1 MAVEV
6 KKPMAKKI
14 LIVDDSPTILM
25 SLRGMLERGGYAV
38 SDAAS
43 GEAAVS
49 LLKGGLKPD
58 LVITDYNMG
67 VMNGIDLVREV
78 RKMASVRFVPML
90 MVTTESQQAK
100 RMEAKTAGAT
110 GWLVKP
116 VQPDA
121 LLQVI
126 KQIVPGA

>member
-1 MAVEV
+1 
-6 KKPMAKKI
+6 MAKKI

-25 SLRGMLERGGYAV
+25 SLRSMLERGGYAV

-58 LVITDYNMG
+58 LVITDFNMG

-78 RKMASVRFVPML
+78 RKMASVRFVPVL
-90 MVTTESQQAK
+90 MVTTESQASK
-100 RMEAKTAGAT
+100 RVAAKTAGAT

-116 VQPDA
+116 VQPEA
-121 LLQVI
+121 LLQVRH
-126 KQIVPGA
+126 PMLRWSGGGSPC

>member
-25 SLRGMLERGGYAV
+25 SLRGMLKRGGYAV

-58 LVITDYNMG
+58 LVITDYNVE
-67 VMNGIDLVREV
+67 VMNRIDLVREV
-78 RKMASVRFVPML
+78 RKMASVRFVPVL
-90 MVTTESQQAK
+90 MVTTESQEAK
-100 RMEAKTAGAT
+100 RMAARTAGAT
-110 GWLVKP
+110 G
-116 VQPDA
+116 
-121 LLQVI
+121 
-126 KQIVPGA
+126 